1 MIDIRIERLKKRPD
15 FLKVTK
21 QGSKFVAPSFVLLA
35 RKRNKKENIDEDVVR
50 LGFTVSKK
58 VGNAIAR
65 NRVRRRLKEATR
77 QTFSDNVMNGCDY
90 VVIGRK
96 RAIDISYDSMVAD
109 MIKGLSYLSKK
120 LESK

>member
-1 MIDIRIERLKKRPD
+1 MNIRIERLKKRPD

-35 RKRNKKENIDEDVVR
+35 RKRNQKENVDKNIVR

-58 VGNAIAR
+58 VGNAIVR
-65 NRVRRRLKEATR
+65 NRVRRRLRESTR
-77 QTFSDNVMNGCDY
+77 ETFSGNVVCGCDY

-96 RAIDISYDSMVAD
+96 SAIDINFEDIVVD
-109 MIKGLSYLSKK
+109 MTKGLSYLSRK
-120 LESK
+120 LEIK